1 MGFLTPPP
9 HPLAVSCPFYQLVRQ
24 TWGEIQGEDRQCDVY
39 GVDRWGRGDVSDD
52 DYESSDSEAE
62 SEMGSSMMGGGELID
77 DEDRKTNIFVGEIT
91 ESLQRGIEEG
101 VDANNLV
108 LEINSSRFVRS
119 IIDLQFYSGL
129 AKI

>member
-1 MGFLTPPP
+1 M
-9 HPLAVSCPFYQLVRQ
+9 RQ
-24 TWGEIQGEDRQCDVY
+24 IWGEIQGEDRKCDAY

-52 DYESSDSEAE
+52 YDSSDSEAE

-108 LEINSSRFVRS
+108 LEINSSRYV
-119 IIDLQFYSGL
+119 
-129 AKI
+129 K